1 MHLLDSYDTESYQP
15 PSFTYQAAATLQY
28 SWYNVVMVTAYGT
41 ESNLI
46 RDRASHQTS
55 LTVRLC
61 CQSPTKTI
69 RPLGLSV

>member
-1 MHLLDSYDTESYQP
+1 MHLLGSYDTESYQP

-46 RDRASHQTS
+46 RDRAKVS
-55 LTVRLC
+55 LKRKF
-61 CQSPTKTI
+61 SPVDHITHETC
-69 RPLGLSV
+69 VM